1 LPPVL
6 SFVLS
11 QMAAKGW
18 VVEGEQSMEG
28 SVQSM
33 SPPDEKGTV
42 TNRRR
47 WVAWRLEYSL
57 LISVVVLI
65 TAFAF
70 AFFYFQVEV
79 SRLKDYGYIGVF
91 AINLIGAASM
101 ILPMPA
107 AVSTVGGGAILNS
120 YLGIP
125 TFILVGVVAGLAE
138 ALGEFTGYAAG
149 YGGRIII
156 QERPEY
162 QWLRRWMERHGV
174 ITMFVMSV
182 LPNPFFDIGGAAAG
196 AVRMPLGRF
205 FLAVLAGKILKDTYM
220 AAAGGFSADILS
232 GLLGRG

>member
-1 LPPVL
+1 
-6 SFVLS
+6 
-11 QMAAKGW
+11 
-18 VVEGEQSMEG
+18 
-28 SVQSM
+28 M

-42 TNRRR
+42 MNRRR

-57 LISVVVLI
+57 LIFVVALI

-125 TFILVGVVAGLAE
+125 TFVLVGVVAGLAE

-182 LPNPFFDIGGAAAG
+182 LPNPFFDIAGAAAG
-196 AVRMPLGRF
+196 VVRMPLGRF
-205 FLAVLAGKILKDTYM
+205 FLTVLAGKILKDTYM
-220 AAAGGFSADILS
+220 AAAGDFSADILS
-232 GLLGRG
+232 GLLGLG